1 MTKIVYKS
9 VGVNMLTLDL
19 PGLFNYNSASLS
31 STVAR
36 YFDDAFNYTEFT
48 GSEFNADINGVPT
61 AGTIKTAVVVTA
73 GVTLQS
79 YSGLSIDATEFYQL
93 ASTSDVAGLLGV
105 ILAGNDRITGST
117 KADTLVGLGGA
128 DTLNGNSGA
137 DSLDGGT
144 GSDKLDGGRG
154 NDTLKGGSGAD
165 SFLFTTALGANVD
178 KIKDYGS
185 TDSIGLSHTIFAG
198 IGTAGNPITASAFKA
213 VSAMVGAVLDNDDRI
228 IYETSTGNLY
238 YDADGA
244 LGGTAVKFAV
254 LTGAPAT
261 VDATD
266 FFVL

>member
-48 GSEFNADINGVPT
+48 GTGLSANLD
-61 AGTIKTAVVVTA
+61 GTPASGTVTGTVVVA
-73 GVTLQS
+73 GGVTLQS
-79 YSGLSIDATEFYQL
+79 YSGTSIAATDLYHY

-105 ILAGNDRITGST
+105 ILAGNDKISGST

-144 GSDKLDGGRG
+144 GNDKLNGGLG
-154 NDTLKGGSGAD
+154 NDTLRGGSGAD
-165 SFLFTTALGANVD
+165 SFLFTTVLGANVD
-178 KIKDYGS
+178 KIKDYGA
-185 TDSIGLSHTIFAG
+185 TDSIDLSHTIFAG
-198 IGTAGNPITASAFKA
+198 IGTAGNPINAGAFKA
-213 VSAMVGAVLDNDDRI
+213 VDTLVGAVLDNSDRI
-228 IYETSTGNLY
+228 IYETSTGNLF

-244 LGGTAVKFAV
+244 LGGTAVKFAI
-254 LTGAPAT
+254 LTGAPTT

-266 FFVL
+266 FFAI